1 MSIYGDL
8 FDFQASAMVFECLT
22 LGFMATYGL
31 VAVWS
36 AGRAQAGNLGP
47 LQSA

>member
-8 FDFQASAMVFECLT
+8 FDFQASTMVFECLT
-22 LGFMATYGL
+22 LGFMAVYGL

-36 AGRAQAGNLGP
+36 ANRALTGALGP